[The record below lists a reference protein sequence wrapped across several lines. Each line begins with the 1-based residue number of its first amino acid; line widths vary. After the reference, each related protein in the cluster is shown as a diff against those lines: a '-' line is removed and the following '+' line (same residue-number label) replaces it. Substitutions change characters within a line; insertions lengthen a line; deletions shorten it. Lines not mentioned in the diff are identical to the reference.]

1 MKNIFFTFFFYN
13 FTIGS
18 VIDVQIVDSELII
31 ICNNE
36 DHVNYGLSYPVTYM
50 LKIDSN
56 LGNLKAYKKNLES
69 QSWSLMSTKVE
80 NDFFNGEEVVRFD
93 YQNGITYVSV
103 GFSIIS
109 DTINVKLVNNFDEK
123 INITFQGISEY
134 YDNRKAAVTITGDD
148 WADWCNQ
155 KFIQA
160 CQNFRSYNL
169 WYSVGVITAACNNE
183 TWEDIQNEVDNGLI
197 EVLSHSR
204 THPYAPYDDLEGEV
218 LGSKQDI
225 IENLNLT
232 GHNRS
237 GPNEYIYAWVAP
249 YGSYDEDIDV
259 MTSNG
264 QYLISRLFYYND
276 NSFSNWDNVLY
287 KFDPVGTTI
296 EVGNNYYWG
305 SYDIEELNSAFEN
318 VINSSGV
325 YHLVTH
331 PNILVWDQ
339 DYTWSHLD
347 YISNKKDLW
356 YVGFGHLYLYRF
368 ISKSLLNSDLSA
380 SKYPI
385 QSEYYLKEFKN
396 YPNPFNPT
404 TKIHYNISKSM
415 NIKISVIDVMGREVK
430 TLLNEHQKPGL
441 NTIEWD
447 GKNEKGVSLASGV
460 YLYQI
465 TSTEFYKTNKM
476 IFLK

>member
-13 FTIGS
+13 FIIGS

-31 ICNNE
+31 TCNNE

-56 LGNLKAYKKNLES
+56 LDNLKAYKKNLES

-109 DTINVKLVNNFDEK
+109 DTIIVKLVNNFDEK
-123 INITFQGISEY
+123 INISFQGISEY

-183 TWEDIQNEVDNGLI
+183 TWEDIQNEVDNGLV

-225 IENLNLT
+225 IDNLNLT

-249 YGSYDEDIDV
+249 YGSYDEDIDI

-287 KFDPVGTTI
+287 KFDPVATTI
-296 EVGNNYYWG
+296 EVGNNYYWA
-305 SYDIEELNSAFEN
+305 SYDIDELNSAFEN

-380 SKYPI
+380 SKDPI

-396 YPNPFNPT
+396 YPNPFNPS
-404 TKIHYNISKSM
+404 TKIHYNISKSIY
-415 NIKISVIDVMGREVK
+415 IKISVIDMMGREVK
-430 TLLNEHQKPGL
+430 TLLNEHQEPGL
-441 NTIEWD
+441 KTIEWD
-447 GKNEKGVSLASGV
+447 GKNEKGEILASGV
-460 YLYQI
+460 YLCQI
-465 TSTEFYKTNKM
+465 TSAEFYKTNKM

>member
-1 MKNIFFTFFFYN
+1 MKNIFFTLFFYN
-13 FTIGS
+13 FIIGS
-18 VIDVQIVDSELII
+18 VINVQIVDSELII
-31 ICNNE
+31 TCNNE

-56 LGNLKAYKKNLES
+56 QDNLKAYKKNLES

-109 DTINVKLVNNFDEK
+109 DTIIVKLVNNFDEK

-183 TWEDIQNEVDNGLI
+183 TWEDIQNEVDNGLV

-225 IENLNLT
+225 IDNLNLT

-249 YGSYDEDIDV
+249 YGSYDEDIDI

-264 QYLISRLFYYND
+264 QYLVSRLFYYND

-380 SKYPI
+380 SKDPI
-385 QSEYYLKEFKN
+385 HSEYYLKEFKN
-396 YPNPFNPT
+396 YPNPFNPY

-415 NIKISVIDVMGREVK
+415 NIKISVIDMMGKEVRI
-430 TLLNEHQKPGL
+430 LVNEHQKPGL
-441 NTIEWD
+441 KTIEWD
-447 GKNEKGVSLASGV
+447 GKNEKGESLASGV

-465 TSTEFYKTNKM
+465 TSAEFYKTNKM

>member
-1 MKNIFFTFFFYN
+1 
-13 FTIGS
+13 
-18 VIDVQIVDSELII
+18 
-31 ICNNE
+31 
-36 DHVNYGLSYPVTYM
+36 
-50 LKIDSN
+50 
-56 LGNLKAYKKNLES
+56 
-69 QSWSLMSTKVE
+69 MSTKVE

-109 DTINVKLVNNFDEK
+109 DTIIVKLVNNFDEK
-123 INITFQGISEY
+123 INISFQGISEY

-148 WADWCNQ
+148 WADWC
-155 KFIQA
+155 KSKSL
-160 CQNFRSYNL
+160 FRHAKIFEAYNL

-183 TWEDIQNEVDNGLI
+183 TWEDIQNEVDNGLV

-225 IENLNLT
+225 IDNLNLT

-249 YGSYDEDIDV
+249 YGSYDEDIDI

-264 QYLISRLFYYND
+264 HYLISRLFYYND

-380 SKYPI
+380 SKDPI

-396 YPNPFNPT
+396 YPNPFNSS
-404 TKIHYNISKSM
+404 TKFII
-415 NIKISVIDVMGREVK
+415 
-430 TLLNEHQKPGL
+430 
-441 NTIEWD
+441 
-447 GKNEKGVSLASGV
+447 
-460 YLYQI
+460 
-465 TSTEFYKTNKM
+465 
-476 IFLK
+476 IFLNQ

>member
-1 MKNIFFTFFFYN
+1 
-13 FTIGS
+13 
-18 VIDVQIVDSELII
+18 
-31 ICNNE
+31 
-36 DHVNYGLSYPVTYM
+36 M

-56 LGNLKAYKKNLES
+56 LDNLKAYKKNLES
-69 QSWSLMSTKVE
+69 QSWSLMTTKVE

-109 DTINVKLVNNFDEK
+109 DTIKVKLVNNFDEK

-183 TWEDIQNEVDNGLI
+183 TWEDIQNEVDNGLV

-225 IENLNLT
+225 IDNLNLT

-249 YGSYDEDIDV
+249 YGSYDEDIDI

-380 SKYPI
+380 SKDPI

-396 YPNPFNPT
+396 YPNPFNPS

-415 NIKISVIDVMGREVK
+415 NIKISVIDMMGREVK

-441 NTIEWD
+441 KTIEWD
-447 GKNEKGVSLASGV
+447 GKNEKGESLASGV

-465 TSTEFYKTNKM
+465 TSAEFYKTNKM